1 MKNIL
6 LIIFISLSI
15 SQDFDEL
22 YFGSENDLDV
32 MTWNIERFPKNG
44 SITVNYVT
52 QIINALDMDVIAIQE
67 VDDISS
73 FNQLLYNLD
82 GYEGYLESSWFAGL
96 AFIYKTET
104 IQINNIYEIYTT
116 SPYWSPFPR
125 SPMVMDMNYMG
136 ENYIIINNHL
146 KCCGDDYLDLNDTG
160 DEETRRYIASNL
172 LKDYVDNNFSESNV
186 IVLGDLN
193 DSLSDNLANNVF
205 QMIIDDTENYLF
217 TDMDIAYSNPTMW
230 SYPSWPSHLDHI
242 LITNELFDNNLYTD
256 VIRIDNFM
264 DGEFNEYDQ
273 YISDHRPVAIK
284 LTNDTNNFGD
294 INFDGQINITDIVL
308 LVNIILSESG
318 DYDISADLNQ
328 DGFINIVDIVLLV
341 DIILN

>member
-6 LIIFISLSI
+6 LIIFISFSI

-22 YFGSENDLDV
+22 YFGSENDLDI

-52 QIINALDMDVIAIQE
+52 QIISALDMDVIAIQE
-67 VDDISS
+67 VDDIGS

-104 IQINNIYEIYTT
+104 VEINNIYEIYTT
-116 SPYWSPFPR
+116 SEYWSPFPR
-125 SPMVMDMNYMG
+125 SPMVMDMNFMG

-146 KCCGDDYLDLNDTG
+146 KCCGNDYLDLNDAG
-160 DEETRRYIASNL
+160 DEETRRYIASSL
-172 LKDYVDNNFSESNV
+172 LKEYVDNNFSESNV

-205 QMIIDDTENYLF
+205 QMIIDDSENYLF

-242 LITNELFDNNLYTD
+242 LITNELFDNNSYTD

-284 LTNDTNNFGD
+284 LTSNVNNFGD
-294 INFDGQINITDIVL
+294 INFDGQIDITDIVL
-308 LVNIILSESG
+308 LVNIILSESN

>member
-6 LIIFISLSI
+6 LIIFISFSI

-22 YFGSENDLDV
+22 YFGSENDLDI

-52 QIINALDMDVIAIQE
+52 QIISALDMDVIAIQE
-67 VDDISS
+67 VDDIGS

-104 IQINNIYEIYTT
+104 VEINNIYEIYTT
-116 SPYWSPFPR
+116 SEYWSPFPR
-125 SPMVMDMNYMG
+125 SPMVMDMNFMG

-146 KCCGDDYLDLNDTG
+146 KCCGNDYLDLNDTG
-160 DEETRRYIASNL
+160 DEETRRYIASSL
-172 LKDYVDNNFSESNV
+172 LKEYVDNNFSESNV

-205 QMIIDDTENYLF
+205 QMIIDDSENYLF

-242 LITNELFDNNLYTD
+242 LITNELFDNNSYTD

-284 LTNDTNNFGD
+284 LTSNVNNFGD
-294 INFDGQINITDIVL
+294 INFDGQIDITDIVL
-308 LVNIILSESG
+308 LVNIILSESN

-328 DGFINIVDIVLLV
+328 DGFVNIVDIVLLV

>member
-6 LIIFISLSI
+6 LIIFISFSI

-22 YFGSENDLDV
+22 YFGSENDLDI

-52 QIINALDMDVIAIQE
+52 QIISALDMDVIAIQE
-67 VDDISS
+67 VDDIGS

-104 IQINNIYEIYTT
+104 VEINNIYEIYTT
-116 SPYWSPFPR
+116 SEYWSPFPR
-125 SPMVMDMNYMG
+125 SPMVMDMNFMG

-146 KCCGDDYLDLNDTG
+146 KCCGNDYLDLNDTG
-160 DEETRRYIASNL
+160 DEETRRYIANSL
-172 LKDYVDNNFSESNV
+172 LKEYVDNNFSESNV

-205 QMIIDDTENYLF
+205 QMIIDDSENYLF

-242 LITNELFDNNLYTD
+242 LITNELFDNNSYTD

-284 LTNDTNNFGD
+284 LTSNVNNFGD
-294 INFDGQINITDIVL
+294 INFDGQIDITDIVL
-308 LVNIILSESG
+308 LVNIILSESN